1 MPGSN
6 VHVALVAAT
15 ANLVLCAAVG
25 SAVLLPHNGN
35 AALIGTVT
43 LPGTNAPDEPSPSS
57 SSTAESPPASS
68 EASATLPFTPVA
80 GDDGLTTVVP
90 AGWPAARLPTQPHA
104 FQATDPADAS
114 RFVRFG
120 GSLASGD
127 LRRTHEDYERDDAA
141 RRLPGLTRI
150 AMTETV
156 LHDVPAL
163 DWEFEWNAPEGRR
176 HVRSLY
182 WRVDGIE
189 YFVYASSTVQEW
201 PEMPA
206 ILQAMADNARP

>member
-25 SAVLLPHNGN
+25 TAVLLPHPGN

-43 LPGTNAPDEPSPSS
+43 LPGTTAPDDPSPPP

-68 EASATLPFTPVA
+68 DTPAALPFTPVA
-80 GDDGLTTVVP
+80 GDDGFITVVP
-90 AGWPAARLPTQPHA
+90 AGWPAARLSTQPHA

-114 RFVRFG
+114 RYVRFG
-120 GSLASGD
+120 SSPASGV
-127 LRRTHEDYERDDAA
+127 LRRTHEDYQRDAA
-141 RRLPGLTRI
+141 PRQMPGLTRI

-156 LHDVPAL
+156 LHNVPAL

-182 WRVDGIE
+182 WRVDGVE
-189 YFVYASSTVQEW
+189 YFVYASSTV
-201 PEMPA
+201 P
-206 ILQAMADNARP
+206 